1 MELKFFGRNSDVLK
15 DMEKSSYVYIYGAGD
30 FGRDIYHFLKEQGVH
45 VRAYAV
51 DDKYYDASRQSMIRF
66 HDCLVQIK
74 QHDGYLIWGIAKP
87 SALRDVLKRDDI
99 SEVYLTYDVYQMWQ
113 DKAFAHKHEAAF
125 AKTRELFAD
134 EYSRKTFDAYL
145 KIYDGDP
152 TDDIKLAE
160 DGTYF
165 NNLTD
170 SVRGGGGW
178 LTVERIQEILSKLL

>member
-1 MELKFFGRNSDVLK
+1 MNLELFDRNSVVLK
-15 DMEKSSYVYIYGAGD
+15 EMARSSCVYIYGTGD
-30 FGRDIYHFLKEQGVH
+30 FGRDIYHFLSKQGVH
-45 VRAYAV
+45 VQAYVV
-51 DDKYYDASRQSMIRF
+51 DDKYYDESRQDMVTF
-66 HDCLVQIK
+66 QDCLSQIK

-87 SALRDVLKRDDI
+87 SALRDALKRDDI

-113 DKAFAHKHEAAF
+113 DKAFAHKHEAQF
-125 AKTRELFAD
+125 VKTRELFAD

-165 NNLTD
+165 NGLTMVSTGRD
-170 SVRGGGGW
+170 G
-178 LTVERIQEILSKLL
+178 